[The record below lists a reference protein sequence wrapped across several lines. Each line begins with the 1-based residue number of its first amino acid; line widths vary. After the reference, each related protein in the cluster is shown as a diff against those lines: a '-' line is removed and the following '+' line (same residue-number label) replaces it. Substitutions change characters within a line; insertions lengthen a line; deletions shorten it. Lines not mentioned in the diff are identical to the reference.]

1 MHVRKLFTAV
11 EETMSEM
18 GREANEPLKKVAVV
32 AVVKNPL
39 AGGGYVE
46 DLSALT
52 EASTAIGRRISAMAV
67 DALAPFAPDSYGKA
81 ALIGTAGEQEH
92 GVAMLTTV
100 YGNAMREA
108 VGGGAAWISSLT
120 KRAAPG
126 QAIDIPLAH
135 KDALYVRSHY
145 DGMTV
150 LVPDAPLE
158 DEIAVICCIA
168 NRGRL
173 NHRVGGLAKKDI
185 KGEDG
190 LV

>member
-18 GREANEPLKKVAVV
+18 GREANQALKKVAVV

-39 AGGGYVE
+39 AGSGYVE

-52 EASTAIGRRISAMAV
+52 EASTAIGRRISVMAV

-100 YGNAMREA
+100 YGNAMRDA
-108 VGGGAAWISSLT
+108 VGGGAAWISSFT
-120 KRAAPG
+120 KRTAPG
-126 QAIDIPLAH
+126 QTIDIPLAH

-173 NHRVGGLAKKDI
+173 NHRVGGLAKEDI